1 VTEKNDETIARVSAA
16 LREMPHVDASAKARV
31 LVAVAA
37 ERERDRERASARGA
51 WRRRLTLG
59 AGVAAAAGIVA
70 LLAVR
75 GIGSAGDPAVGTNSV
90 AARPVLDTQSSAA
103 AAAALASHAADDAN
117 SPRPVELVF
126 RAPTAHSVRV
136 VGDFTGWRQDG
147 PLMQRDEA
155 SGLWSVTVTV
165 APGRH
170 VYAFLVD
177 DSVLTRDPRAPVAN
191 DADFGRPGSVMLV
204 GRP

>member
-1 VTEKNDETIARVSAA
+1 
-16 LREMPHVDASAKARV
+16 
-31 LVAVAA
+31 
-37 ERERDRERASARGA
+37 
-51 WRRRLTLG
+51 
-59 AGVAAAAGIVA
+59 
-70 LLAVR
+70 
-75 GIGSAGDPAVGTNSV
+75 
-90 AARPVLDTQSSAA
+90 
-103 AAAALASHAADDAN
+103 
-117 SPRPVELVF
+117 
-126 RAPTAHSVRV
+126 
-136 VGDFTGWRQDG
+136 
-147 PLMQRDEA
+147 MQRDEA

>member
-1 VTEKNDETIARVSAA
+1 MSEMNDDTIARVSAA
-16 LREMPHVDASAKARV
+16 LREMPRVDASAKARV

-37 ERERDRERASARGA
+37 ERERDRERTAARRI
-51 WRRRLTLG
+51 WRRRLTVG

-70 LLAVR
+70 VLAVR
-75 GIGSAGDPAVGTNSV
+75 GVERTERSSGISNTVAQRVIDTPVVASAPT
-90 AARPVLDTQSSAA
+90 
-103 AAAALASHAADDAN
+103 ALASRAADDAS

-126 RAPTAHSVRV
+126 RAPNAHSVRV

-147 PLMQRDEA
+147 PLMQRDAA
-155 SGLWSVTVTV
+155 SGLWSATVTV

-177 DSVLTRDPRAPVAN
+177 GSVLTRDPRAPVAN